1 MKHGVIK
8 ESIVAV
14 RSKNDSKS
22 EMINQ
27 FFLGETFTV
36 KENDLKWVKITSFLD
51 NYEGWIEKNSIIFMS
66 EEDYK
71 SLNSNIVIN
80 KTESN
85 LITPDGST
93 MIIPIGCQIS
103 SADYLN
109 FKKIKIESNSTDI
122 NIFLNSPYLWGGKTK
137 FGIDCSGLSQIYFR
151 TKNIFIKRDAKDQ
164 YDSGSEIE
172 RIDEAEKDDL
182 CFFGDSKDNITHV
195 GIYLESRKIIHSFNR
210 VRIDELNEKGIIN
223 SDSLKLTHKLQGIR
237 RITQP

>member
-8 ESIVAV
+8 ESVVAV
-14 RSKNDSKS
+14 RSKNNSKS

-27 FFLGETFTV
+27 MFFGETFTV
-36 KENDLKWVKITSFLD
+36 KENNLKWLKITSFLD
-51 NYEGWIEKNSIIFMS
+51 NYDGWIEKNSIFLIS
-66 EEDYK
+66 ENDYE

-85 LITPDGST
+85 IITHDGSK

-109 FKKIKIESNSTDI
+109 FKNIQIESNSSKID
-122 NIFLNSPYLWGGKTK
+122 IFLNSPYLWGGKTK

-151 TKNIFIKRDAKDQ
+151 TKNIFIQRDAKDQ
-164 YDSGSEIE
+164 YESGTEIE

-182 CFFGDSKDNITHV
+182 CFFGDTKDKITHV
-195 GIYLESRKIIHSFNR
+195 GIYLGSRKIIHAFNR
-210 VRIDELNEKGIIN
+210 VRIDKLNEKGIIN
-223 SDSLKLTHKLQGIR
+223 SDTLELTHKLQGIR
-237 RITQP
+237 RII

>member
-8 ESIVAV
+8 ESVVAV
-14 RSKNDSKS
+14 RSKNNSKS

-27 FFLGETFTV
+27 MFFGETFTV
-36 KENDLKWVKITSFLD
+36 KENNLKWLKITSFLD
-51 NYEGWIEKNSIIFMS
+51 NYDGWIEKNSIFLIS
-66 EEDYK
+66 ENDYE

-85 LITPDGST
+85 LITHDGSK

-109 FKKIKIESNSTDI
+109 FKNIQIESNSSKID
-122 NIFLNSPYLWGGKTK
+122 IFLNSPYLWGGKTK

-151 TKNIFIKRDAKDQ
+151 TKNIFIQRDAKDQ
-164 YDSGSEIE
+164 YESGTEIE

-182 CFFGDSKDNITHV
+182 CFFGDTKDNITHV
-195 GIYLESRKIIHSFNR
+195 GIYLGSRKIIHAFNR
-210 VRIDELNEKGIIN
+210 VRIDKLNEKGIIN
-223 SDSLKLTHKLQGIR
+223 SDTLELTHNLQGIR
-237 RITQP
+237 RII

>member
-8 ESIVAV
+8 ESVVAV
-14 RSKNDSKS
+14 RSKNNSKS

-27 FFLGETFTV
+27 MFFGETFTV
-36 KENDLKWVKITSFLD
+36 KENNLKWLKITSFLD
-51 NYEGWIEKNSIIFMS
+51 NYDGWIEKNSIFLIS
-66 EEDYK
+66 ENDYE

-85 LITPDGST
+85 LITHDGSK

-109 FKKIKIESNSTDI
+109 FKNIQIESNSSKID
-122 NIFLNSPYLWGGKTK
+122 IFLNSPYLWGGKTK

-151 TKNIFIKRDAKDQ
+151 TKNIFIQRDAKDQ
-164 YDSGSEIE
+164 YESGTEIE

-182 CFFGDSKDNITHV
+182 CFFGDTKDKITHV
-195 GIYLESRKIIHSFNR
+195 GIYLGSRKIIHAFNR
-210 VRIDELNEKGIIN
+210 VRIDKLNEKGIIN
-223 SDSLKLTHKLQGIR
+223 SDTLELTHKLQGIR
-237 RITQP
+237 RII

>member
-8 ESIVAV
+8 ESVVAV
-14 RSKNDSKS
+14 RSKNNSKS

-27 FFLGETFTV
+27 MFFGETFTV
-36 KENDLKWVKITSFLD
+36 VENNLKWVKITSFLD
-51 NYEGWIEKNSIIFMS
+51 NYDGWIEKNSIFLIS
-66 EEDYK
+66 ENDYK
-71 SLNSNIVIN
+71 SLNSKIVIN

-85 LITPDGST
+85 LNAPDGST

-109 FKKIKIESNSTDI
+109 FKNIQIESNSSEI

-151 TKNIFIKRDAKDQ
+151 TKNIFIERDAKDQ
-164 YDSGSEIE
+164 YNSGTEIE

-182 CFFGDSKDNITHV
+182 CFFGDTKDKITHV
-195 GIYLESRKIIHSFNR
+195 GIYLGSRKIIHAFNR
-210 VRIDELNEKGIIN
+210 VRIDKLNEKGIIN
-223 SDSLKLTHKLQGIR
+223 SDTLELTHKLQGIR
-237 RITQP
+237 RII

>member
-8 ESIVAV
+8 ESVVAV
-14 RSKNDSKS
+14 RSKNNSKS

-27 FFLGETFTV
+27 MFFGETFTV
-36 KENDLKWVKITSFLD
+36 IENEPKWLKITSFLD
-51 NYEGWIEKNSIIFMS
+51 NYDGWIEKNSIFLIS
-66 EEDYK
+66 ENDYE

-85 LITPDGST
+85 LITHDGST

-103 SADYLN
+103 SAHYLN
-109 FKKIKIESNSTDI
+109 YKNIQKESNSLDI

-151 TKNIFIKRDAKDQ
+151 TKNIFIERDAKDQ
-164 YDSGSEIE
+164 YNSGTEIE

-182 CFFGDSKDNITHV
+182 CFFGDSKDKITHV
-195 GIYLESRKIIHSFNR
+195 GIYLGSRKIIHAFNR
-210 VRIDELNEKGIIN
+210 VRIDKLNEKGIIN
-223 SDSLKLTHKLQGIR
+223 SDTLELTHKLQGIR
-237 RITQP
+237 RII

>member
-8 ESIVAV
+8 ESVVAV
-14 RSKNDSKS
+14 RSKNNSKS

-27 FFLGETFTV
+27 MFFGETFTV
-36 KENDLKWVKITSFLD
+36 KENNLKWVKITSFLD
-51 NYEGWIEKNSIIFMS
+51 NYDGWIEKNSIFLIS
-66 EEDYK
+66 ENDYK
-71 SLNSNIVIN
+71 SLNSEIVIN

-85 LITPDGST
+85 LKAPDGST

-109 FKKIKIESNSTDI
+109 FKNIQIESNSSEI

-151 TKNIFIKRDAKDQ
+151 TKNIFIERDAEDQ
-164 YDSGSEIE
+164 YNSGTEIE

-182 CFFGDSKDNITHV
+182 CFFGDTKDNITHV
-195 GIYLESRKIIHSFNR
+195 GIYLGSRKIIHAFNR
-210 VRIDELNEKGIIN
+210 VRIDKLNEKGIIN
-223 SDSLKLTHKLQGIR
+223 SDTLEITHKLQGIR
-237 RITQP
+237 RII

>member
-8 ESIVAV
+8 ESVVAV
-14 RSKNDSKS
+14 RSKNNSKS

-27 FFLGETFTV
+27 MFFGETFTV
-36 KENDLKWVKITSFLD
+36 KENEPKWLKITSFLD
-51 NYEGWIEKNSIIFMS
+51 NYDGWIEKNSIFLIS
-66 EEDYK
+66 ENDYK

-85 LITPDGST
+85 LITHDGSK

-109 FKKIKIESNSTDI
+109 FKNIQIESNSSKID
-122 NIFLNSPYLWGGKTK
+122 IFLNSPYLWGGKTK

-151 TKNIFIKRDAKDQ
+151 TKNIFIQRDAKDQ
-164 YDSGSEIE
+164 YESGTEIE

-182 CFFGDSKDNITHV
+182 CFFGDTKDNITHV
-195 GIYLESRKIIHSFNR
+195 GIYLGSRKIIHAFNR
-210 VRIDELNEKGIIN
+210 VRIDKLNEKGIIN
-223 SDSLKLTHKLQGIR
+223 SDTLELTHNLQGIR
-237 RITQP
+237 RII

>member
-1 MKHGVIK
+1 MKFGVIK
-8 ESIVAV
+8 ESVVAV

-27 FFLGETFTV
+27 MFFGETFKV
-36 KENDLKWVKITSFLD
+36 KENNNKWIKINSFLD
-51 NYEGWIEKNSIIFMS
+51 NYEGWVEKNSIIFIT
-66 EEDYK
+66 EKDYK
-71 SLNSNIVIN
+71 SLNSNIIIN

-109 FKKIKIESNSTDI
+109 FKKIQTENNYTDI

-164 YDSGSEIE
+164 YDSGIIIE
-172 RIDEAEKDDL
+172 KVDEAEKDDL

-195 GIYLESRKIIHSFNR
+195 GIYLGSREIIHAFNR
-210 VRIDELNEKGIIN
+210 VRIDILNEKGIIN
-223 SDSLKLTHKLQGIR
+223 SDSLDLTHKLQGIK
-237 RITQP
+237 RII

>member
-8 ESIVAV
+8 ESVVAV
-14 RSKNDSKS
+14 RSKNNSKS

-27 FFLGETFTV
+27 MFFGETFTV
-36 KENDLKWVKITSFLD
+36 KENSLKWLKITSFLD
-51 NYEGWIEKNSIIFMS
+51 NYDGWIEKNSIFFIS
-66 EEDYK
+66 ENDYE

-80 KTESN
+80 KIESN
-85 LITPDGST
+85 LTAPDGST

-109 FKKIKIESNSTDI
+109 FKKIQTENNYTDI

-151 TKNIFIKRDAKDQ
+151 TKNIFIERDAKDQ
-164 YDSGSEIE
+164 FDSGNEID

-182 CFFGDSKDNITHV
+182 CFFGDKKDNITHV
-195 GIYLESRKIIHSFNR
+195 GIYLGSRKIIHAFNR
-210 VRIDELNEKGIIN
+210 VRIDKLNEKGIIN
-223 SDSLKLTHKLQGIR
+223 SDSLKLTHKLQGIKR
-237 RITQP
+237 LL

>member
-8 ESIVAV
+8 ESVVAV
-14 RSKNDSKS
+14 RSKNNSKS

-27 FFLGETFTV
+27 MFFGETFKV
-36 KENDLKWVKITSFLD
+36 LENNLKWVKITSFLD
-51 NYEGWIEKNSIIFMS
+51 NYDGWIEKNSIFLIS
-66 EEDYK
+66 ENDYE

-85 LITPDGST
+85 LITHDGSK

-109 FKKIKIESNSTDI
+109 FKNIQIESNSSKID
-122 NIFLNSPYLWGGKTK
+122 IFLNSPYLWGGKTK

-151 TKNIFIKRDAKDQ
+151 TKNIFIQRDAKDQ
-164 YDSGSEIE
+164 YESGTEIE

-182 CFFGDSKDNITHV
+182 CFFGDTKDNITHV
-195 GIYLESRKIIHSFNR
+195 GIYLGSRKIIHAFNR
-210 VRIDELNEKGIIN
+210 VRIDKLNEKGIIN
-223 SDSLKLTHKLQGIR
+223 SDTLELTHNLQGIR
-237 RITQP
+237 RII

>member
-8 ESIVAV
+8 ESVVAV
-14 RSKNDSKS
+14 RSKNNSKS

-27 FFLGETFTV
+27 MFFGETFTV
-36 KENDLKWVKITSFLD
+36 IENEPKWLKITSFLD
-51 NYEGWIEKNSIIFMS
+51 NYDGWIEKNSIFLIS
-66 EEDYK
+66 KNDYG

-85 LITPDGST
+85 LITHDGSK

-109 FKKIKIESNSTDI
+109 FKNIQIESNSSKID
-122 NIFLNSPYLWGGKTK
+122 IFLNSPYLWGGKTK

-151 TKNIFIKRDAKDQ
+151 TKNIFIQRDAKDQ
-164 YDSGSEIE
+164 YESGTEIE

-182 CFFGDSKDNITHV
+182 CFFGDTKDNITHV
-195 GIYLESRKIIHSFNR
+195 GIYLGSRKIIHAFNR
-210 VRIDELNEKGIIN
+210 VRIDKLNEKGIIN
-223 SDSLKLTHKLQGIR
+223 SDTLELTHNLQGIR
-237 RITQP
+237 RII